1 MSGSGL
7 IDWPAALLLAH
18 ATVHEAAR
26 TERAVRAALETAP
39 VFRNKDFPLSPVP
52 VLIRHDRAEAIA
64 PLLTRYV
71 ELLGKVGALW
81 RARADVRAFYA
92 LDPAA
97 DRLIDADRSL
107 GDAPWVCRLDGYLEA
122 GTERLR
128 VLENNADSPAGT
140 LFTARVNA
148 TVAAVVRDLSAEQL
162 RPTGL
167 TYTGEDRFLD
177 GLRAAARSA
186 AAREPGR
193 CAEPGRIAV
202 LQPTGGANRESV
214 ELVERMRAVGV
225 DAFLAD
231 PRAIEVD
238 GGRARF
244 DGRPADLCWNK
255 VNTVSWVGYCA
266 DPDFVARWERAVR
279 DTALVHVNPFVAR
292 YVAENKLTL
301 AFVQQPEFADLFT
314 PAERALVARLLPW
327 ARKLTPDAVDDD
339 GAPLAQR
346 LLADPREFVLKQAY
360 DIRGDGVTIGHDC
373 PPGRW
378 REAVAAALRDGHVV
392 QRRVVPTSYPVVTPG
407 EGRVDALPISLDTY
421 LLGGRVAGFGA
432 KASRNSKINIFQG
445 GQKLAVHV
453 VAGGAR

>member
-1 MSGSGL
+1 MTGTEL
-7 IDWPAALLLAH
+7 IDWPAALVVAH
-18 ATVHEAAR
+18 AAVSRAAE
-26 TERAVRAALETAP
+26 TERAVGAALAAGP
-39 VFRNKDFPLSPVP
+39 VFRNRDFPLSPVP
-52 VLIRHDRAEAIA
+52 VLVRSEPAERLA
-64 PLLTRYV
+64 PLLARYV
-71 ELLGKVGALW
+71 ALLGRVGALY

-97 DRLIDADRSL
+97 DRLIAADRAL

-140 LFTARVNA
+140 LFTARINA
-148 TVAAVVRDLSAEQL
+148 TVATVVRDLSARETPL
-162 RPTGL
+162 AGL

-177 GLRAAARSA
+177 SLRAAGRSA

-193 CAEPGRIAV
+193 CADPRRIAV
-202 LQPTGGANRESV
+202 LQPVDAPNRESV
-214 ELVERMRAVGV
+214 ELVARMRSVGV

-231 PRAIEVD
+231 PGSVEVD
-238 GGRARF
+238 GDRVRF
-244 DGRPADLCWNK
+244 AGRPADLCWNK
-255 VNTVSWVGYCA
+255 VNTVSWLRLCA
-266 DPDFVARWERAVR
+266 EPGFVARWERAVR
-279 DTALVHVNPFVAR
+279 DTSMVHVNPFGAR

-314 PAERALVARLLPW
+314 ADERALVAGLLPW
-327 ARKLTPDAVDDD
+327 TRKVTPEAVDDD
-339 GAPLAQR
+339 GAPLADR
-346 LLADPREFVLKQAY
+346 LLADPRGFVLKEAY

-378 REAVAAALRDGHVV
+378 QEAVAAALRDGHVV
-392 QRRVVPTSYPVVTPG
+392 QRRVVPTSYPVVVPG
-407 EGRVDALPISLDTY
+407 VGRVCALPISLDTY
-421 LLGGRVAGFGA
+421 LLGGQVAGFGA

-453 VAGGAR
+453 VSGGAR